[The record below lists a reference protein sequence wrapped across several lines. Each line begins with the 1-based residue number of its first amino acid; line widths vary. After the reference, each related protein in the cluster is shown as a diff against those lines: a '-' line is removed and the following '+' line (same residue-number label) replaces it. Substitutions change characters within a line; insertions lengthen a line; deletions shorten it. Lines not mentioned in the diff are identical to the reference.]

1 MLFGLFYDASKSV
14 FPNFSPTL
22 AIHPLW
28 SQTVQSNPGGCGG
41 VGREGCY
48 LPGSGGS
55 YIPSSLQVISFTFL
69 SPQLAF
75 EGHVFQITSYL
86 LSSALD
92 TLQALFHADDPKSG
106 ESPLFNPEQVLDGR
120 KKFPL
125 RVPRWEHRTKE
136 YPLSL
141 PEDNWFFCSVIH
153 SFTDS
158 YSHSNN
164 YGVPIKCL
172 KLINY

>member
-1 MLFGLFYDASKSV
+1 M
-14 FPNFSPTL
+14 
-22 AIHPLW
+22 
-28 SQTVQSNPGGCGG
+28 QSNSGGCGG
-41 VGREGCY
+41 VGREGCFVVGLFGLFVYFGTLSAYLSPWYMEKAPQNLLNQCMLPPDY

-75 EGHVFQITSYL
+75 EGHVFQITSYP

-141 PEDNWFFCSVIH
+141 PEDN
-153 SFTDS
+153 
-158 YSHSNN
+158 
-164 YGVPIKCL
+164 
-172 KLINY
+172 